1 MAFKCFFAWAQNKI
15 VHLLAFIFLAFVP
28 FLGTAQAQA
37 SVQTEENFRDLF
49 LTAAY
54 SAAFGAAFGAAL
66 LPFFPG
72 SPQEN
77 LRYITGGASVGFMGG
92 SAFAFYNFARMQQ
105 NHMAPADDQSYY
117 GSPTSSVQMESWKN
131 ASLKSQNG
139 FQNVSIRK
147 KSITR
152 KPSGALLVGRN
163 SDFGMAIPAVSVGQ
177 GSYGMQLVR
186 YEH

>member
-1 MAFKCFFAWAQNKI
+1 MALNGFFAWAQKRV
-15 VHLLAFIFLAFVP
+15 VHFLAFIFVAMAP
-28 FLGTAQAQA
+28 FLGTARAQS

-105 NHMAPADDQSYY
+105 NQMTPVDDQSYY
-117 GSPTSSVQMESWKN
+117 GNPTGSVQMESWKN
-131 ASLKSQNG
+131 ASLKSQKT
-139 FQNVSIRK
+139 FQSVSIRK